1 MKTTNEFELI
11 NKLLESYKGSSRND
25 NKFEKIVKSTKWEQT
40 YKTEDE
46 TTVFQKADVTL
57 EVMSLNPFDSV
68 KPLLMVGTEMIYL

>member
-11 NKLLESYKGSSRND
+11 NKLLESYKGSLRND

-46 TTVFQKADVTL
+46 TMVFQKADVTL

>member
-11 NKLLESYKGSSRND
+11 SKLIESHKSSSRN
-25 NKFEKIVKSTKWEQT
+25 NNQFERFIKSTKWEQT

-46 TTVFQKADVTL
+46 TMVFQKADVTL

>member
-11 NKLLESYKGSSRND
+11 SKLIESYKSSSRN
-25 NKFEKIVKSTKWEQT
+25 NNQFERFIKSTKWEQT

-68 KPLLMVGTEMIYL
+68 KPLLMIGTEMIYL

>member
-11 NKLLESYKGSSRND
+11 SKLIESYKSSSRN
-25 NKFEKIVKSTKWEQT
+25 NNQFERFIKSTKWEQT

-46 TTVFQKADVTL
+46 TMVFQKADVTL

>member
-11 NKLLESYKGSSRND
+11 NKLIESYKSSSRN
-25 NKFEKIVKSTKWEQT
+25 NNQFERFIKSTKWEQT

-57 EVMSLNPFDSV
+57 EVMRLNPFDSI

>member
-1 MKTTNEFELI
+1 MKTINEFELI

-40 YKTEDE
+40 YKTEDD
-46 TTVFQKADVTL
+46 TTIYQKADVTL

-68 KPLLMVGTEMIYL
+68 KPLLMVGTELIYL

>member
-11 NKLLESYKGSSRND
+11 SKLIESYKSSSRNN
-25 NKFEKIVKSTKWEQT
+25 NKFEKVVKSTKWEQT

-57 EVMSLNPFDSV
+57 EVMSLNPFYSI

>member
-11 NKLLESYKGSSRND
+11 SKLIESYKSSSRSN
-25 NKFEKIVKSTKWEQT
+25 NQFERFIKSTKWEQT

-46 TTVFQKADVTL
+46 TTVFQKADITL

>member
-11 NKLLESYKGSSRND
+11 SKLIESYKSSSRN
-25 NKFEKIVKSTKWEQT
+25 NNQFERFIKSTKWEQT

-46 TTVFQKADVTL
+46 TTVFQKADITL

>member
-25 NKFEKIVKSTKWEQT
+25 NKFERFIKSTKWDEVYET
-40 YKTEDE
+40 LDE
-46 TTVFQKADVTL
+46 TTIYQKADVTL

-68 KPLLMVGTEMIYL
+68 KPLLMVGTELIYL

>member
-11 NKLLESYKGSSRND
+11 NKLSESYKGSSRND

-46 TTVFQKADVTL
+46 TMVFQKADVTL

>member
-11 NKLLESYKGSSRND
+11 SKLIESYKSSSRN
-25 NKFEKIVKSTKWEQT
+25 NNQFERFIKSTKWEQT

>member
-1 MKTTNEFELI
+1 MITTNEFELI

-25 NKFEKIVKSTKWEQT
+25 NKFERFIKSTKWKQT

-46 TTVFQKADVTL
+46 TTIYQKADVIL

-68 KPLLMVGTEMIYL
+68 KPLLMVGTELIYL

>member
-11 NKLLESYKGSSRND
+11 SKLIESYKSSSRN
-25 NKFEKIVKSTKWEQT
+25 NNQFERFIKSTKWEQT

-46 TTVFQKADVTL
+46 TTVFKKADVTL

-68 KPLLMVGTEMIYL
+68 KQLLMVGTEMIYL

>member
-46 TTVFQKADVTL
+46 TMVFQKADITL

>member
-11 NKLLESYKGSSRND
+11 SKLIESYKSSSRN
-25 NKFEKIVKSTKWEQT
+25 NNQFERFIKSTKWEQT

-46 TTVFQKADVTL
+46 TTIYQKADVTL

-68 KPLLMVGTEMIYL
+68 KPLLMVGTELIYL

>member
-46 TTVFQKADVTL
+46 TMVFQKADVTL

-68 KPLLMVGTEMIYL
+68 KPLLMVGTELIYL

>member
-11 NKLLESYKGSSRND
+11 SKLIESYKGTSRN
-25 NKFEKIVKSTKWEQT
+25 NNQFERFIKSTKWEQT

-46 TTVFQKADVTL
+46 TTIYQKADVIL

-68 KPLLMVGTEMIYL
+68 KPLLMVGTELIYL

>member
-11 NKLLESYKGSSRND
+11 SKLIESYKSSSRN
-25 NKFEKIVKSTKWEQT
+25 NNQFERIIKSTKWEQT

>member
-11 NKLLESYKGSSRND
+11 SKLIESYKSSSRN
-25 NKFEKIVKSTKWEQT
+25 NNQFERFIKSTKWEQT

-68 KPLLMVGTEMIYL
+68 KPLLMVGNEMIYL

>member
-40 YKTEDE
+40 YKAEDE
-46 TTVFQKADVTL
+46 TMVFQKADVTL

>member
-46 TTVFQKADVTL
+46 TMVFQKADVTL
-57 EVMSLNPFDSV
+57 EVMSLNPFDSI

>member
-46 TTVFQKADVTL
+46 TMVFQKADVTL

-68 KPLLMVGTEMIYL
+68 KPLLMVGTEMIYI

>member
-46 TTVFQKADVTL
+46 TMVFQKADVTL

-68 KPLLMVGTEMIYL
+68 KPLLMVGTEIIYL

>member
-11 NKLLESYKGSSRND
+11 SKLIENYKSSSRN
-25 NKFEKIVKSTKWEQT
+25 NNQFERFIKSTKWEQT

-46 TTVFQKADVTL
+46 TMVFQKADVTL

>member
-11 NKLLESYKGSSRND
+11 SKLIESYKSSSRN
-25 NKFEKIVKSTKWEQT
+25 NNQFERFIKSTKWEQT

-46 TTVFQKADVTL
+46 TMVFQKADITL

>member
-46 TTVFQKADVTL
+46 TTIYQKADVTL

-68 KPLLMVGTEMIYL
+68 KPLLMVGTELIYL

>member
-25 NKFEKIVKSTKWEQT
+25 NKFKKIVKSTKWEQT

-46 TTVFQKADVTL
+46 TMVFQKADVTL

>member
-11 NKLLESYKGSSRND
+11 SKLIESYKGTSRNN

-46 TTVFQKADVTL
+46 TMVFQKADVTL

>member
-46 TTVFQKADVTL
+46 TMVFQKADVTL
-57 EVMSLNPFDSV
+57 EVMSLNPSDSV

>member
-46 TTVFQKADVTL
+46 TMVFQKADVTL

>member
-40 YKTEDE
+40 YKTEDD
-46 TTVFQKADVTL
+46 TTIYQKADVTL

-68 KPLLMVGTEMIYL
+68 KPLLMVGTELIYL

>member
-11 NKLLESYKGSSRND
+11 NKLLESYKESSRND

-57 EVMSLNPFDSV
+57 EVISLNPFDSV

>member
-11 NKLLESYKGSSRND
+11 SQLIESYKSSSRN
-25 NKFEKIVKSTKWEQT
+25 NNQFERFIKSTKWEQT

-68 KPLLMVGTEMIYL
+68 KPLLMVGNEMIYL

>member
-11 NKLLESYKGSSRND
+11 SKLIESYKGTSRNN
-25 NKFEKIVKSTKWEQT
+25 NKFEKVVKSTKWEQT

-46 TTVFQKADVTL
+46 TMVFQKADVTL

>member
-11 NKLLESYKGSSRND
+11 SKLIENYKSSSRN
-25 NKFEKIVKSTKWEQT
+25 NNQFERFIKSTKWEQT

>member
-46 TTVFQKADVTL
+46 TMVFQKADVTL

-68 KPLLMVGTEMIYL
+68 NPLLMVGTEMIYL

>member
-25 NKFEKIVKSTKWEQT
+25 NKFERFIKSTKWEQT

-46 TTVFQKADVTL
+46 TTIYQKADVIL

-68 KPLLMVGTEMIYL
+68 KPLLMVGTELIYL